1 VDSDTI
7 ATLIGV
13 GFVCF
18 LFFGVLYKCFKS
30 YPCCPFCREIID
42 PNAKRCP
49 NCTSQLGVEIP
60 IKKPSLI
67 KIDGKYYEQGSQEY
81 HLAHAEQI
89 VRNNNNKNKKK
100 H

>member
-13 GFVCF
+13 GFICVCF
-18 LFFGVLYKCFKS
+18 FGFLYKCLKS

-49 NCTSQLGVEIP
+49 NCTSQLGVETP
-60 IKKPSLI
+60 IKKPKLI
-67 KIDGKYYEQGSQEY
+67 KIDGKYYEQGSKEY
-81 HLAHAEQI
+81 WHAHAVQDA
-89 VRNNNNKNKKK
+89 RNKNIKKK
-100 H
+100 L